1 MRFRADFDTLLH
13 LPEVKLALGQ
23 KFEVFCCEK
32 HSFGVFRMSES
43 RGKIRKPWVR
53 PLTVAHAGAV
63 CLLFAAPPQDSV
75 MNLHRV
81 SAAFG
86 LMAYGL
92 AQRCLTRCAGRNT
105 IHERATEINTV
116 IKSPEQ
122 STFRL
127 IHGYG

>member
-1 MRFRADFDTLLH
+1 
-13 LPEVKLALGQ
+13 
-23 KFEVFCCEK
+23 
-32 HSFGVFRMSES
+32 MSES

-53 PLTVAHAGAV
+53 PLTVAHAEAV

-75 MNLHRV
+75 MKLHPV
-81 SAAFG
+81 SA
-86 LMAYGL
+86 
-92 AQRCLTRCAGRNT
+92 
-105 IHERATEINTV
+105 EINTV